1 MPYMQSK
8 RMDVKISPFSRAS
21 ANLTAQGFDACWPLL
36 QLPIQLCR
44 CDVLTVFFLMKIYCF
59 FKFGRFSPCKSK
71 KRKDQKTLQ
80 TKETEG
86 TVSLPQFAHS
96 SAALIQTFWR
106 NILKPKLYPPLRP
119 KLLSTLLATL
129 FYARRKVVYHW
140 CHPVRMLNGSRQNE
154 STQDGVRRTIP

>member
-96 SAALIQTFWR
+96 SAALILHKKTEKSISSSIR
-106 NILKPKLYPPLRP
+106 KGIKRRRP
-119 KLLSTLLATL
+119 SCPGRKG
-129 FYARRKVVYHW
+129 RR
-140 CHPVRMLNGSRQNE
+140 
-154 STQDGVRRTIP
+154 